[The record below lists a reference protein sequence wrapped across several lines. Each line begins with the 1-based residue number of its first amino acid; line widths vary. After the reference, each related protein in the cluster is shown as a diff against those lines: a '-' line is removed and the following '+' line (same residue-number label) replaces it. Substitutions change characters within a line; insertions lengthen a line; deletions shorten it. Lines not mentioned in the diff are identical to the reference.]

1 MNIQSYSCRG
11 LSPSLDLSAGF
22 SVIAHLLRPV
32 PGDTQGDPRRLA
44 PQGSGERAVLVIYG
58 EPCGCSAWPLIG
70 GRGSGP
76 PGSFVVGM
84 GLCFLPLSFPF
95 RAFLLQPEQL
105 YVTAAPQR
113 LPLRANWIRQGAS
126 AGRAEGTA

>member
-1 MNIQSYSCRG
+1 MTLRVTQEGWPPGKWRAGCAG
-11 LSPSLDLSAGF
+11 DLWRALW
-22 SVIAHLLRPV
+22 LLRV
-32 PGDTQGDPRRLA
+32 AAHRRARLGA
-44 PQGSGERAVLVIYG
+44 
-58 EPCGCSAWPLIG
+58 
-70 GRGSGP
+70 P

-105 YVTAAPQR
+105 SVTAAPQR